1 MRPLWIFAIIVCGVF
16 ALATVASAN
25 LRDEVRSVA
34 AAATDVIVPT
44 GDETSP
50 SPDPSPTEPSPEPSD
65 SATPAPTPEPDATV
79 MADEEGDAAGAHPDN
94 HGAAV
99 SAVAKDKGAVGTKT
113 TPSGK
118 TVTNHGQAVSAVAR
132 SDAGKPDK
140 GGNGGGNGK
149 D

>member
-1 MRPLWIFAIIVCGVF
+1 MRPLWIIAIVVCGAF

-44 GDETSP
+44 GDEASP
-50 SPDPSPTEPSPEPSD
+50 SPAPSPTEPAPEPS
-65 SATPAPTPEPDATV
+65 ATASPASTPEPDAE
-79 MADEEGDAAGAHPDN
+79 ADGAGAHPDN

-118 TVTNHGQAVSAVAR
+118 TVTNHGQAVSAVAH
-132 SDAGKPDK
+132 SDAGKPNGGGN

>member
-1 MRPLWIFAIIVCGVF
+1 MRPLWVFAIIVCGAF
-16 ALATVASAN
+16 ALATVASASM
-25 LRDEVRSVA
+25 RDEVRSVA
-34 AAATDVIVPT
+34 AAAADVVTP
-44 GDETSP
+44 GDEASP
-50 SPDPSPTEPSPEPSD
+50 SPAASPAEPSPEPSD
-65 SATPAPTPEPDATV
+65 SATPVLTPEPSVTAV
-79 MADEEGDAAGAHPDN
+79 AGEDGGASGEHADN

-99 SAVAKDKGAVGTKT
+99 SAVAKDKNAVATKT

-132 SDAGKPDK
+132 SNAGKPDK

>member
-1 MRPLWIFAIIVCGVF
+1 MRPLWIIAIIVCGAF

-34 AAATDVIVPT
+34 AAAADVITPT
-44 GDETSP
+44 GDEASP
-50 SPDPSPTEPSPEPSD
+50 SPDASPVEPSPEPSD
-65 SATPAPTPEPDATV
+65 TATPAPTPEPDATAA
-79 MADEEGDAAGAHPDN
+79 ADEGAHPDN

-99 SAVAKDKGAVGTKT
+99 SAVAKDKDAVGTKT

-118 TVTNHGQAVSAVAR
+118 TITNHGQAVSAVAR
-132 SDAGKPDK
+132 SDAGKPDAS
-140 GGNGGGNGK
+140 GNGGGNGK